1 MGPHLEGP
9 NLPGVWR
16 LWLLLGLVMNELN
29 LRSFDKCQ
37 DLSPPRVNQMDLVEE
52 EFVDAGAPTDLAIP
66 FLDTDGT
73 DLYHMMPKH
82 EIDRR
87 KSPW

>member
-1 MGPHLEGP
+1 
-9 NLPGVWR
+9 
-16 LWLLLGLVMNELN
+16 
-29 LRSFDKCQ
+29 
-37 DLSPPRVNQMDLVEE
+37 MDLVEE